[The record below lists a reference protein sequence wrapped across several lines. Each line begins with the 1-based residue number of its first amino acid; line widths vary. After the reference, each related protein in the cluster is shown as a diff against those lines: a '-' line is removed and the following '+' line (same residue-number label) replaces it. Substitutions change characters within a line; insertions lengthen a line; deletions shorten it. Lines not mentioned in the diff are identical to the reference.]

1 MSNTREPRVAVVG
14 ATGAVGNQLIELIA
28 ARGFQLSELKLFA
41 TEAGAMQTVDAA
53 GEERLV
59 DALESPADLRDF
71 DIAALVRNLFSRK
84 DGEMGQISGRGQMLD
99 HFGIT

>member
-1 MSNTREPRVAVVG
+1 MSISREPRVAVVG

-59 DALESPADLRDF
+59 DALASPADLRDF
-71 DIAALVRNLFSRK
+71 NIAFLACPAPRAACAHVVKSLA
-84 DGEMGQISGRGQMLD
+84 
-99 HFGIT
+99 